1 MFWRTQTK
9 LKGLTP
15 AIGASPNFVLPQK
28 VLSDSN
34 NSLSAK
40 VSGKAFRSYQNRTVL
55 GSDGLLSIW
64 GDNGVLVNASAT
76 TLKGGTALLKLAGGR
91 IMLRHNDN
99 EAWTYL

>member
-34 NSLSAK
+34 IKKCKNARVGMLPSLAFLLLGRVLEVVAEGDGDAVFVECHVRFINHVDHADAAGETDLEFLIGESNSE
-40 VSGKAFRSYQNRTVL
+40 VP
-55 GSDGLLSIW
+55 
-64 GDNGVLVNASAT
+64 
-76 TLKGGTALLKLAGGR
+76 
-91 IMLRHNDN
+91 
-99 EAWTYL
+99 